1 MEEGAVLVIVIAV
14 AAALLLVVAALALR
28 SWLTVP
34 RATEDDRFRRAA
46 ALTSDWSRTHRPG
59 VPEPD
64 AERLGSRRPGRGGPP
79 G

>member
-1 MEEGAVLVIVIAV
+1 VLVIAIVV
-14 AAALLLVVAALALR
+14 AAALLLVAALALR

-64 AERLGSRRPGRGGPP
+64 AERLGSRWGGRGGPP

>member
-1 MEEGAVLVIVIAV
+1 MLVIVIAV

-59 VPEPD
+59 APEPD
-64 AERLGSRRPGRGGPP
+64 AERRGSRRADRGEPP

>member
-1 MEEGAVLVIVIAV
+1 MLVIAIVV
-14 AAALLLVVAALALR
+14 AAALLLVAALALR

-64 AERLGSRRPGRGGPP
+64 AERLGSRWGGRGGPP

>member
-1 MEEGAVLVIVIAV
+1 MLVIAIVV
-14 AAALLLVVAALALR
+14 AAALLLVAAALALR

-59 VPEPD
+59 VPD
-64 AERLGSRRPGRGGPP
+64 AERLGSRRADRGEPPGRGGPT

>member
-1 MEEGAVLVIVIAV
+1 MLVIVIAV

-28 SWLTVP
+28 SWLAVP

-59 VPEPD
+59 APEPD
-64 AERLGSRRPGRGGPP
+64 GERRGSRRAGRAGRAGPA

>member
-1 MEEGAVLVIVIAV
+1 MLVIVIAV

-46 ALTSDWSRTHRPG
+46 ALTSDWSRTHRPS

-64 AERLGSRRPGRGGPP
+64 AEPRGSRRPGRGGPP

>member
-1 MEEGAVLVIVIAV
+1 MEEGAVLVIAIVV
-14 AAALLLVVAALALR
+14 AAALLLVAALALR

-64 AERLGSRRPGRGGPP
+64 AERLGSRWGGRGGPP